1 MWKKILF
8 LIIPVLFI
16 NSISAQKSGR
26 RVEITGTVYDVY
38 NSPIANAIIM
48 IDGQKT
54 GSLTNY
60 RGKYKI
66 RIKPDAS
73 TIGVF
78 TIGNGT
84 YETSINGR
92 THINFNSTT
101 IVSQQLNPNLSD
113 REQAV
118 NTGYGTVK
126 KKNLTTNI
134 NKIDGTDKKYST
146 YTSLTEMIQREVS
159 GVQIYGNDLVIQGSS
174 NLNGYVYPLVVLDG
188 VYLDHLPDIPPTTV
202 KSIEILKGASGSI
215 YGSRAN
221 GGVIIIK
228 TKLHND

>member
-1 MWKKILF
+1 MWKKILL

-38 NSPIANAIIM
+38 NSPIADAIIM

-54 GSLTNY
+54 GAMTNS

-84 YETSINGR
+84 YESYIDGR

-101 IVSQQLNPNLSD
+101 ILSRQLNPNLSD

-118 NTGYGTVK
+118 NTGYGNVK

-159 GVQIYGNDLVIQGSS
+159 GVQVYGNDIVIQGSS

-188 VYLDHLPDIPPTTV
+188 VYMDHLPDIPPTTV
-202 KSIEILKGASGSI
+202 KSIEVLKDGSASI
-215 YGSRAN
+215 YGSRAF

-228 TKLHND
+228 TKLRND

>member
-1 MWKKILF
+1 M
-8 LIIPVLFI
+8 P
-16 NSISAQKSGR
+16 
-26 RVEITGTVYDVY
+26 
-38 NSPIANAIIM
+38 IIM
-48 IDGQKT
+48 IDGQET
-54 GSLTNY
+54 GSMTNS

-66 RIKPDAS
+66 RINPDAS

-78 TIGNGT
+78 TVGNGT
-84 YETSINGR
+84 YETSISGR

-101 IVSQQLNPNLSD
+101 LLSQQHNPNLSD

-118 NTGYGTVK
+118 NTGYGNVK

-134 NKIDGTDKKYST
+134 NKIDGSNKKYST
-146 YTSLTEMIQREVS
+146 YASLTEMIQREVS
-159 GVQIYGNDLVIQGSS
+159 GVQVFGSDIIIQGSS

-188 VYLDHLPDIPPTTV
+188 AYMDHLPDIPPTTV
-202 KSIEILKGASGSI
+202 KSIEILKDGSGSI
-215 YGSRAN
+215 YGSRAY

>member
-1 MWKKILF
+1 MWKKILL
-8 LIIPVLFI
+8 LIISVLFI
-16 NSISAQKSGR
+16 NSISAQKSGK

-54 GSLTNY
+54 GSMTNF

-66 RIKPDAS
+66 RVNPDAS

-78 TIGNGT
+78 APGNGT
-84 YETSINGR
+84 YETSISGR
-92 THINFNSTT
+92 NHINFNSAT
-101 IVSQQLNPNLSD
+101 IVSQQPNPNLRD

-118 NTGYGTVK
+118 NTGYSVVK
-126 KKNLTTNI
+126 KKNLTTDI

-146 YTSLTEMIQREVS
+146 YKSLTEMIQREVS
-159 GVQIYGNDLVIQGSS
+159 GVQVFGSDIVIQASS
-174 NLNGYVYPLVVLDG
+174 NLNGYVYPLVILDG
-188 VYLDHLPDIPPTTV
+188 VYMDHLPDIPPSTV
-202 KSIEILKGASGSI
+202 KSIEVLKGASGSI
-215 YGSRAN
+215 YGSRAY

-228 TKLHND
+228 TKL